1 MGITHKVDLL
11 NGKIVPTLM
20 RLALPIMGTS
30 LVQMAYNLIDMIWI
44 GKLSADAV
52 AAVGAAG
59 MYLWISQGLSNIPR
73 VGGQVK
79 AAQAIG
85 AGNIERAGFIHCCLP
100 FF

>member
-44 GKLSADAV
+44 G
-52 AAVGAAG
+52 
-59 MYLWISQGLSNIPR
+59 
-73 VGGQVK
+73 
-79 AAQAIG
+79 
-85 AGNIERAGFIHCCLP
+85 
-100 FF
+100 